1 MATENKKKS
10 KPIFSLLSPQATGGI
25 IGGDG
30 YSYQDRYIVCNIP
43 KWISDPSFVKLMP
56 EGTGDVDVVFLG
68 NRKHFYDH
76 IQVKNHLVTNAEFA
90 GVIKT
95 FHQISIGIK
104 KTYRNFYLA
113 CPNVSA
119 DIKSLYKKID
129 RYTEAKKLYTGS
141 ALKAL
146 KSTEKE
152 LKVGFAK
159 LKLQKYYSYI
169 LNHVKLDIGKY
180 DFGDNTTCKHQFV
193 SYLIQHPK
201 YQKKVFSILSN
212 AYSHLIEQI
221 FSNRSKVFT
230 HQQLHKII
238 GDAITGRRV
247 GFKSNV
253 IHIHNWEKGLYEP
266 KANVTIDWVQYFD
279 RPTKKVPDSKL
290 WNETLIPKLVTLKNK
305 LAAKTA
311 SRHIT
316 FRGKCALSTGI
327 SLGMIFPEI
336 GNWTFELLQPPQ
348 TESWRSDAERKIS
361 YKPIYTEINPTTVG
375 IKSNGDELAVVFNIT
390 GKALTDVA
398 DFFKSTGT
406 PLKKIISLQPESTPG
421 NFSIKNDSEA
431 VALASASKDIIKSM
445 INKYKSKKT
454 HLFYFGPFGLA
465 VFLGQK
471 LTSVG
476 AIQLYEFQDPGY
488 NPSCLLKS

>member
-1 MATENKKKS
+1 MATVKKKKS
-10 KPIFSLLSPQATGGI
+10 KPVISLLSPQAMGGI

-43 KWISDPSFVKLMP
+43 KWISDSSFIKLMP
-56 EGTGDVDVVFLG
+56 EGTGDVDVVFS
-68 NRKHFYDH
+68 NKRKHFYEH
-76 IQVKNHLVTNAEFA
+76 IQVKNHLVSNTEF
-90 GVIKT
+90 VDVVKT
-95 FHQISIGIK
+95 FFQISLGNK
-104 KTYRNFYLA
+104 PYRSFYLA
-113 CPNVSA
+113 CPSVSA
-119 DIKSLYKKID
+119 DIKSLYRKLD
-129 RYTEAKKLYTGS
+129 RYIEAKKLYIGS

-152 LKVGFAK
+152 LKASFAK
-159 LKLQKYYSYI
+159 LKLQKYYSFI

-180 DFGDNTTCKHQFV
+180 DFGDNTICKHQFA
-193 SYLIQHPK
+193 SFLIQHPK

-221 FSNRSKVFT
+221 FSSRGKVIT
-230 HQQLHKII
+230 LQQLQTII
-238 GDAITGRRV
+238 GDAINGRKA
-247 GFKSNV
+247 GFKSSV
-253 IHIHNWEKGLYEP
+253 LHIHNWEKGVYEP
-266 KANVTIDWVQYFD
+266 KANITIDWTKHFD

-290 WNETLIPKLVTLKNK
+290 WNDTLIPELVTLKNH
-305 LAAKTA
+305 LAAKSA

-348 TESWRSDAERKIS
+348 TDSWRSDAERKIK
-361 YKPIYTEINPTTVG
+361 YKPAYSEINPHTLG
-375 IKSNGDELAVVFNIT
+375 IKSKGDELAVVFNIT

-398 DFFKSTGT
+398 DYFKSAST
-406 PLKKIISLQPESTPG
+406 PLKKVISLQPESAPG

-431 VALASASKDIIKSM
+431 VALASAWKDIIKSM
-445 INKYKSKKT
+445 ITKYSSKKI

-476 AIQLYEFQDPGY
+476 SIQLYEFQDPGY
-488 NPSCLLKS
+488 KPSCLLKS